1 MLPAPLPLLF
11 IRFGSKGF
19 SVYVSGLESTLAGIS
34 ISVDS
39 KGVGAA
45 DWGGVYGGVGGGSGD
60 GKALAAIGEGET
72 TQELAV
78 LWSERRH
85 KFLLR
90 GAILDCLRKS
100 AQAEGSGTKDE

>member
-1 MLPAPLPLLF
+1 MFDGTLGVPELVSSRFPPPLPLLF
-11 IRFGSKGF
+11 ISVASKGF
-19 SVYVSGLESTLAGIS
+19 SVHVSGLESTLAGIS

-78 LWSERRH
+78 LLGERGH
-85 KFLLR
+85 NCLLR
-90 GAILDCLRKS
+90 VEFWDC
-100 AQAEGSGTKDE
+100 